1 MKIPFVKMQGIGNDF
16 ILVKEMELPAGI
28 EIASLVKNACHRRF
42 GIGADGLMVAAA
54 SSVADARMDYYNSDG
69 SRGEMCGNGI
79 RCFARYIDAK
89 ASSDKREMRIETLA
103 GVIALNIRAVDI
115 NTSEVS
121 VDMGK
126 PVIHTLHATLEAGGQ
141 SFEYAYV
148 TMGVPHVVIFTD
160 SPVPDLVDQ
169 VGPMIEKHALFPDGT
184 NVNFCYIENS
194 RQARVMTWER
204 GAGHTLACGTGIT
217 SVCAVA
223 HQLGLVKDEVQV
235 NAEGGQLHLAIY
247 PDQRL
252 VMTGPATD
260 ICHGEYL
267 HRNDSI

>member
-16 ILVKEMELPAGI
+16 ILMKEKELPAGI
-28 EIASLVKNACHRRF
+28 EIARLVKNACHRRF
-42 GIGADGLMVAAA
+42 GIGADGLMVAVA
-54 SSVADARMDYYNSDG
+54 SAIADARMEYYNSDG

-79 RCFARYIDAK
+79 RCFARYIDTK
-89 ASSDKREMRIETLA
+89 PSPDKEEMCVETLA
-103 GVIALNIRAVDI
+103 GVISLNIRSVDI
-115 NTSEVS
+115 NTSEVA

-126 PVIHTLHATLEAGGQ
+126 PVIHTLQATIEVGGQ

-148 TMGVPHVVIFTD
+148 TMGVPHVVIFTNKPGAD
-160 SPVPDLVDQ
+160 QVEQ
-169 VGPMIEKHALFPDGT
+169 VGPMIEKHAFFPDGT

-194 RQARVMTWER
+194 RQAHVMTWER

-223 HQLGLVKDEVQV
+223 HQLGLVADEVQV
-235 NAEGGQLHLAIY
+235 KAEGGQLHLAIC
-247 PDQRL
+247 PDKRL
-252 VMTGPATD
+252 IMTGPATD
-260 ICHGEYL
+260 ICHGEYV